1 MEWIFSDS
9 LIPRLFPK
17 PDDVVTRKVTVCQR
31 AKSKLTPR
39 AKYLLGVARLLLGL
53 IIVGL
58 FIEFC
63 IGFIFNDRLVS
74 GNVADE
80 LSTSDQ
86 ILRGAGAMGMVVV
99 IMGVVFGIHVAFKP
113 TVATPY
119 RVAAALASIGIGV
132 GIYLVAASIGHQVF
146 ASVFDKLWGGNA
158 ALNVV
163 LDPNQSIQ
171 GPNAANQDQMPFG
184 LKLIASS
191 ALFLGVAFFVAL
203 CELFWL
209 HTRDRL
215 AHVRELIAEADLII
229 SKYAEA
235 DEAKVQAIQ
244 AEQQFRMTQDE
255 DYKRTFAH
263 AKLVEAEQGWR
274 NSIEGQRPDTTNI
287 AKLPPEQYQRRK
299 VFTGKIEAAVIAV
312 DAMKKNQGQQVQDLI
327 ERFMAKPASKKLKP
341 ESVNQTQAPQNK
353 G

>member
-1 MEWIFSDS
+1 MSTHKTG
-9 LIPRLFPK
+9 PM
-17 PDDVVTRKVTVCQR
+17 
-31 AKSKLTPR
+31 
-39 AKYLLGVARLLLGL
+39 AKYTTLDSGDG
-53 IIVGL
+53 
-58 FIEFC
+58 IEFRPIQPC
-63 IGFIFNDRLVS
+63 PARRQRL
-74 GNVADE
+74 AITE
-80 LSTSDQ
+80 T
-86 ILRGAGAMGMVVV
+86 
-99 IMGVVFGIHVAFKP
+99 
-113 TVATPY
+113 
-119 RVAAALASIGIGV
+119 
-132 GIYLVAASIGHQVF
+132 
-146 ASVFDKLWGGNA
+146 SVF
-158 ALNVV
+158 
-163 LDPNQSIQ
+163 IRHT
-171 GPNAANQDQMPFG
+171 DQMPFG

-244 AEQQFRMTQDE
+244 AEQRFRMTQDE
-255 DYKRTFAH
+255 DYKKTFAH